1 MQRNSNGYIIGFAAA
16 VCIVCALFVSGSAV
30 ALKETQQKNQKL
42 DLQKNVISVSALPEA
57 QKLTSLTADQIVG
70 LFGNDASKTNRIEEL
85 YVELE
90 TGNELSIDQVDKTAL
105 DQDKT
110 DCVDRAE
117 KIDSKVNTAK
127 LKCLPKYQKIYR
139 IYKDGAI
146 SRYVLPVVGKGLWS
160 TLKGFAAVDSGKQQ
174 VVGLTFYSH
183 GETPGLG
190 GEIDSE
196 KFKGDW
202 ASGKTIY
209 KDGKPALKVQKGKA
223 KDLKYEV
230 DGLSGATLTGNGVS
244 GMMSFWFGE
253 HGYQKFLKKGGA

>member
-57 QKLTSLTADQIVG
+57 QKLASLTESEIVG
-70 LFGNDASKTNRIEEL
+70 LFGDASKTNRIEEL

-90 TGNELSIDQVDKTAL
+90 TGKEFATADIDKAAL
-105 DQDKT
+105 DADKVE
-110 DCVDRAE
+110 CVTRAE
-117 KIDSKVNTAK
+117 QIDTKVNTAK
-127 LKCLPKYQKIYR
+127 LKCLPKYQKIYK
-139 IYKDGAI
+139 IYKDNAL

-160 TLKGFAAVDSGKQQ
+160 TLKGFAAVDSAKEQ

-190 GEIDSE
+190 GEIDSD

-209 KDGKPALKVQKGKA
+209 KDGKPALKVQKGMA

-230 DGLSGATLTGNGVS
+230 DGLAGATLTGNGVS
-244 GMMSFWFGE
+244 GMMSFWFGSY
-253 HGYQKFLKKGGA
+253 GYEKYLKMGGA